1 MDALGHAFLAS
12 LARGVQGAADMRA
25 AEAAPAVRDFPHG
38 LPCPLIVSWLHRE
51 CEAVASMV
59 ARGGGS
65 EGAGGSRANG
75 PLVT

>member
-1 MDALGHAFLAS
+1 MDALGHAFLAP

-51 CEAVASMV
+51 CEAVA
-59 ARGGGS
+59 RDGGS
-65 EGAGGSRANG
+65 EGGTHVAHM
-75 PLVT
+75 